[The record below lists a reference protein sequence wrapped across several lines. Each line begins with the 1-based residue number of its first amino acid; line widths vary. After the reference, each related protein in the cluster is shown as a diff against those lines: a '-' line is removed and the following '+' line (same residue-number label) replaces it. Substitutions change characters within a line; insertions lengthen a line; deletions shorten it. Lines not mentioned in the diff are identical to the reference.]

1 MTDITEEAS
10 LKGIKE
16 ASLTYYN
23 ADPAQLDSAQ
33 ISFLLSLSSTAQPCQ
48 ISVGKAQLNG
58 MAGVLLK
65 GQSNQ
70 GHLYEAFC
78 SEQSLDN
85 CRVRTTTALTPT
97 PPAGWITGRIAKTK
111 LGTDGYLY
119 KIIASTKPNPELTFF
134 GPDFALP

>member
-1 MTDITEEAS
+1 MADISEEATVKS
-10 LKGIKE
+10 IRE
-16 ASLTYYN
+16 AGLTYYN
-23 ADPAQLDSAQ
+23 ADPAQLDTAQ

-58 MAGVLLK
+58 VAGVLLK
-65 GQSNQ
+65 GQSTQ

-85 CRVRTTTALTPT
+85 CRIRTTTALSPT
-97 PPAGWITGRIAKTK
+97 PPAGWIKGRIAKTK

-119 KIIASTKPNPELTFF
+119 TIIASTKASPELTFF